1 MSYSLPPLTA
11 LRVFEAAAR
20 HLSLKKAAAE
30 LNVTPAAVSHQI
42 QQLESHLGVRL
53 FRRVH
58 RGIEMTEIAQLCVP
72 KLLEGFDCMRQAM
85 DRVREHRAAD
95 VLTVGAAPSFSSH
108 WLMPRLHRFV
118 TGNPDIDVQVSTRMR
133 QFSRLPRGQRGDFE
147 SVLGWADEV
156 DVVVVFGHGDYP
168 GMRVDRLLP
177 LSITP
182 LCSPALLEGPHAL
195 RKPVDLQHHQLLHDD
210 RGLLY
215 GGRAFWDLWLA
226 RAGAKGV
233 ATDRGP
239 HFTHSILALEA
250 AMAGVGVVASTVEL
264 AAADIAGGRLV
275 APFATRVPLEA
286 SYYVVSNE
294 LAAGRG
300 VVAVFRQWILEEARR
315 QISAGAPPRQAAR
328 KLARTA
334 AGK

>member
-1 MSYSLPPLTA
+1 MPNNLPPLTA

-20 HLSLKKAAAE
+20 HLSLKKAAEE

-53 FRRVH
+53 FRRLH
-58 RGIEMTEIAQLCVP
+58 RGIEMTEIAQICIP
-72 KLLEGFDCMRQAM
+72 KLQEGFECMRVAM
-85 DRVREHRAAD
+85 DRVRDHRGAD

-118 TGNPDIDVQVSTRMR
+118 TGHPDIDVQVSTRMR

-156 DVVVVFGHGDYP
+156 DVVVVFGNGDYP
-168 GMRVDRLLP
+168 GMRVDRLLS

-182 LCSPALLEGPHAL
+182 LCSPALLEGPNAL
-195 RKPVDLQHHQLLHDD
+195 RKPADLKKHKLLHDD
-210 RGLLY
+210 RGLMY
-215 GGRAFWDLWLA
+215 GGHAFWDMWLDKA
-226 RAGAKGV
+226 RV
-233 ATDRGP
+233 TDADSSRGP

-250 AMAGVGVVASTVEL
+250 AMAGEGIVASTPEL
-264 AAADIAGGRLV
+264 AATDIANGRLV
-275 APFATRVPLEA
+275 APFGTRVPLTA

-294 LAAGRG
+294 LASKRG
-300 VVAVFRQWILEEARR
+300 VVGIFRDWIHEEAAR
-315 QISAGAPPRQAAR
+315 QMGAPAKKRAPRIQAAD
-328 KLARTA
+328 
-334 AGK
+334 